1 MNIVLFENLPEGG
14 RIPLGDSRAE
24 HIIRV
29 LRLKA
34 GDRFRMGQLDG
45 YAGEAV
51 ILSID
56 EKALTVEWRPEEPP
70 KPLYPVL
77 LLVGQVRPICMKRIL
92 REAVSLGV
100 EALAVIGTDLGEKS
114 YREAKLWS
122 SGEYRRYLRSGT
134 EQAGA
139 TTESRILFFDSVDAF
154 AVASEP
160 ASWFEPNVCRI
171 MLDPGESESTP
182 KERLSTMEIPSAQR
196 YVLAVGS
203 ERGWSVRERELL
215 MNAGFT
221 FAALGSRILRTETA
235 CSAGIAVL
243 LGRLGYV

>member
-1 MNIVLFENLPEGG
+1 MNIVLFETPPEEG

-34 GDRFRMGQLDG
+34 GDSFRMGLLDG

-56 EKALTVEWRPEEPP
+56 DEALTVDWKPEEPP

-100 EALAVIGTDLGEKS
+100 EALAVVGTDLGEKS

-154 AVASEP
+154 TAAAAP
-160 ASWFEPNVCRI
+160 ARWFEPGVCRI
-171 MLDPGESESTP
+171 MLDPGGASGGP
-182 KERLSTMEIPSAQR
+182 LSAMKIPRAQH

-203 ERGWSVRERELL
+203 ERGWSARERKLL
-215 MNAGFT
+215 AEAGFIP
-221 FAALGSRILRTETA
+221 AALGSRILRTETA

-243 LGRLGYV
+243 LGRLGYL